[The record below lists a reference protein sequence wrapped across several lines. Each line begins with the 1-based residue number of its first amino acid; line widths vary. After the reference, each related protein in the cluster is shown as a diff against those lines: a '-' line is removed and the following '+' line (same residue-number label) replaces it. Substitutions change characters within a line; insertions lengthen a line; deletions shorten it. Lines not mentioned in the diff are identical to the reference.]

1 MGLGVRQASRPA
13 AAACIF
19 FIDYIDYWLVSSS
32 FQNYCCSLAE
42 HQTLKSECQR
52 EWVGVFQKQFSRM
65 SVPLIAFERVYFTFL
80 ALALFNCPPRL
91 CYWDLYLYKWNI
103 SSIALSSFSADMLF
117 QLMPIL
123 GIRPWP
129 ITTFKVLLLMKKFN
143 SNDWSMSDLTE
154 LSPLI

>member
-1 MGLGVRQASRPA
+1 MILKFWLVICGWLGGLLHAS
-13 AAACIF
+13 F
-19 FIDYIDYWLVSSS
+19 LSTIDYWLVSSS

-52 EWVGVFQKQFSRM
+52 GVFQKQFSRM

-103 SSIALSSFSADMLF
+103 SSIALSSFSADTLF

-129 ITTFKVLLLMKKFN
+129 ITNSKFCFWKKKFN
-143 SNDWSMSDLTE
+143 SNDWRMSDLTE